1 MHFKK
6 EKKSKLSQP
15 TYSWVVQQQ
24 FDRFPSKLMLYSCAD
39 ECLEKYEEEGGRE
52 GGRQMDERSL
62 WVTPQVM
69 HFLALLDTHR
79 AS

>member
-1 MHFKK
+1 
-6 EKKSKLSQP
+6 
-15 TYSWVVQQQ
+15 
-24 FDRFPSKLMLYSCAD
+24 MLYSCAD

-52 GGRQMDERSL
+52 GERQMDERSL
-62 WVTPQVM
+62 WVIPQVM